1 MFESMTLF
9 TLVLAPVAAY
19 LAGVVIF
26 TLCNIVYKNHCLPLA
41 APSSMH
47 NGH

>member
-9 TLVLAPVAAY
+9 TLLLAPVGAY

-26 TLCNIVYKNHCLPLA
+26 ALFNILHKNHLMPIA
-41 APSSMH
+41 ATTSMH